1 VITSSIPLTS
11 ELAKVQL
18 PKEQTFMKINLNIL
32 SAGLLLATAVSFSSC
47 DDFLTRDPQDT
58 VTDVPSFWNNEEN
71 LRTSFLD
78 YYTYFFPGY
87 RSSWERA
94 DNFAETNVADW
105 TDDNA
110 QEVAT
115 LFTKVAPT
123 SDAGNWNFKKVR
135 NMNLLLSRIQS
146 SSLGEEAKNHWSG
159 VARLFRAMEYA
170 KLVQKFG
177 DVPYYDAVLGSTDN
191 EQLYR
196 ARDPRTTVMDK
207 VNEDLAFACANIRV
221 NDGTKGLT
229 VNRAVAQ
236 GFASRIMLFEG
247 TWQKY
252 HANNTAKAAEY
263 LKAAKDYAAALM
275 QTNAYS
281 IAPSYKS
288 LTTSEDLAGNPEI
301 IMYRSYVENVV
312 MHSLMSFQNTEMEMS
327 SPSRSFIDAFL
338 TKNGLPIHQAG
349 NTDYKGKEY
358 AKEIQNR
365 DPRLADNID
374 EESGLRLNGVAAVYA
389 ASGYYAN
396 RYVNKD
402 LINKPGGMSNTNT
415 TDAPVMKL
423 NEVML
428 NYIEA
433 AAELADLGQYTLTQA
448 DFDKTINA
456 IRDRQS
462 TQMPHVTLAGNALKV
477 NGVEINDPDR
487 DATVKP
493 IIWEIR
499 RERRV
504 ELAYEG
510 LRFNDLR
517 RWGKLEY
524 ADMVKNKKL
533 NMGAWINKA
542 DYPENAEAL
551 AKITLCDENG
561 NIVTGNEGYIMPI
574 TEVAKM
580 RQMADK
586 DYLYPIPVDQITM
599 YETHGF
605 KLTQNPGW

>member
-1 VITSSIPLTS
+1 
-11 ELAKVQL
+11 
-18 PKEQTFMKINLNIL
+18 MKINLNIL

-87 RSSWERA
+87 QSGWNRA

-123 SDAGNWNFKKVR
+123 TDADNWNFKKIR

-177 DVPYYDAVLGSTDN
+177 DVPYYDAVVGSTDN

-312 MHSLMSFQNTEMEMS
+312 MHSLMSFQNTEHEKS

-402 LINKPGGMSNTNT
+402 LINKPGGMSSTNT

-433 AAELADLGQYTLTQA
+433 AAELAELGQYTLTQA

-462 TQMPHVTLAGNALKV
+462 TQMPHLTLAGNALKV

-524 ADMVKNKKL
+524 ADMTKNKKL

-561 NIVTGNEGYIMPI
+561 KIVTGNEGYIMPI

-580 RQMADK
+580 RVMADK

-599 YETHGF
+599 YENHGF

>member
-1 VITSSIPLTS
+1 
-11 ELAKVQL
+11 
-18 PKEQTFMKINLNIL
+18 MKINLNIL

-87 RSSWERA
+87 RSTWQRA

-123 SDAGNWNFKKVR
+123 SDADNWNFKKIR

-146 SSLGEEAKNHWSG
+146 STLGEEAKNHWSG

-177 DVPYYDAVLGSTDN
+177 DVPYYDAVVGSTDN

-349 NTDYKGKEY
+349 NTDYKGKEF

-462 TQMPHVTLAGNALKV
+462 THMPHVTLAGNALKV

-487 DATVKP
+487 DATVTP
-493 IIWEIR
+493 ILWEIR

-510 LRFNDLR
+510 VRFNDLR

-580 RQMADK
+580 RVMADK
-586 DYLYPIPVDQITM
+586 DYLYPVPVDQITM

>member
-1 VITSSIPLTS
+1 
-11 ELAKVQL
+11 
-18 PKEQTFMKINLNIL
+18 MKINSNIL

-87 RSSWERA
+87 RSTWERA

-146 SSLGEEAKNHWSG
+146 STLGEEAKNHWSG

-177 DVPYYDAVLGSTDN
+177 DVPYYDAVVGSTDN

-462 TQMPHVTLAGNALKV
+462 TKMPHVTLAGNALKV

-493 IIWEIR
+493 ILWEIR

-510 LRFNDLR
+510 VRFNDLR

-580 RQMADK
+580 RVMADK

>member
-1 VITSSIPLTS
+1 
-11 ELAKVQL
+11 
-18 PKEQTFMKINLNIL
+18 MKINLNIL

-87 RSSWERA
+87 RSGWNRA

-123 SDAGNWNFKKVR
+123 TDADNWNFEKIR

-177 DVPYYDAVLGSTDN
+177 DVPYYDAVVGSTDN

-196 ARDPRTTVMDK
+196 ARDPRSTVMDK

-312 MHSLMSFQNTEMEMS
+312 MHSLMSFQNTEHEMS
-327 SPSRSFIDAFL
+327 SPSRSFVDAFL

-402 LINKPGGMSNTNT
+402 LINKPGGMSSTNT

-433 AAELADLGQYTLTQA
+433 AAELAELGQYTLTQA

-462 TQMPHVTLAGNALKV
+462 TQMPHLTLAGNALKV

-524 ADMVKNKKL
+524 ADMTKNKKL

-561 NIVTGNEGYIMPI
+561 KIVTGNEGYIMPI

-580 RQMADK
+580 RVMADK

-599 YETHGF
+599 YENHGF

>member
-1 VITSSIPLTS
+1 
-11 ELAKVQL
+11 
-18 PKEQTFMKINLNIL
+18 MKINLNIL

-87 RSSWERA
+87 RSGWNRA

-123 SDAGNWNFKKVR
+123 TDADNWNFEKIR

-177 DVPYYDAVLGSTDN
+177 DVPYYDAVVGSTDN

-312 MHSLMSFQNTEMEMS
+312 MHSLMSFQNTEHEKS
-327 SPSRSFIDAFL
+327 SPSRSFVDAFL

-462 TQMPHVTLAGNALKV
+462 TQMPHLTLAGNALKV

-524 ADMVKNKKL
+524 ADMTKNKKL

-580 RQMADK
+580 RVMADK

-599 YETHGF
+599 YENHGF

>member
-1 VITSSIPLTS
+1 
-11 ELAKVQL
+11 
-18 PKEQTFMKINLNIL
+18 MKINLNIL

-87 RSSWERA
+87 RSGWNRA

-123 SDAGNWNFKKVR
+123 TDADNWDFEKIR

-177 DVPYYDAVLGSTDN
+177 DVPYYDAVVGSTDN

-312 MHSLMSFQNTEMEMS
+312 MHSLMSFQNTEHEMS

-338 TKNGLPIHQAG
+338 TKTGLPIHQAG

-462 TQMPHVTLAGNALKV
+462 TQMPHLTLAGNALKV

-524 ADMVKNKKL
+524 ADMTKNKKL

-561 NIVTGNEGYIMPI
+561 KIVTGNEGYIMPI

-580 RQMADK
+580 RVMADK

-599 YETHGF
+599 YENHGF

>member
-1 VITSSIPLTS
+1 
-11 ELAKVQL
+11 
-18 PKEQTFMKINLNIL
+18 MKINLNIL

-87 RSSWERA
+87 RSGWNRA

-123 SDAGNWNFKKVR
+123 TDADNWNFEKIR

-177 DVPYYDAVLGSTDN
+177 DVPYYDAVVGSTDN

-312 MHSLMSFQNTEMEMS
+312 MHSLMSFQNTEMEKS

-402 LINKPGGMSNTNT
+402 LINKPGGMSSTNT

-462 TQMPHVTLAGNALKV
+462 THMPHVTLAGSALKV

-493 IIWEIR
+493 ILWEIR

-524 ADMVKNKKL
+524 ADMTKNKKL

-561 NIVTGNEGYIMPI
+561 KIVTGNEGYIMPI

-580 RQMADK
+580 RVMADK

>member
-1 VITSSIPLTS
+1 
-11 ELAKVQL
+11 
-18 PKEQTFMKINLNIL
+18 MKINLNIL

-87 RSSWERA
+87 RSGWNRA

-123 SDAGNWNFKKVR
+123 TDADNWDFEKIR

-177 DVPYYDAVLGSTDN
+177 DVPYYDAVVGSTDN

-312 MHSLMSFQNTEMEMS
+312 MHSLMSFQNTEHEMS
-327 SPSRSFIDAFL
+327 SPSRSFVDAFL

-402 LINKPGGMSNTNT
+402 LINKPGGMSSTNT

-462 TQMPHVTLAGNALKV
+462 TQMPHLTLAGNALKV

-524 ADMVKNKKL
+524 ADMTKNKKL

-561 NIVTGNEGYIMPI
+561 KIVTGNEGYIMPI

-580 RQMADK
+580 RVMADK

-599 YETHGF
+599 YENHGF

>member
-1 VITSSIPLTS
+1 
-11 ELAKVQL
+11 
-18 PKEQTFMKINLNIL
+18 MKINLNIL

-87 RSSWERA
+87 RSTWERA

-123 SDAGNWNFKKVR
+123 TDADNWNFKKIR

-146 SSLGEEAKNHWSG
+146 STLGEEAKNHWSG

-177 DVPYYDAVLGSTDN
+177 DVPYYDAVVGSTDN

-207 VNEDLAFACANIRV
+207 VNEDLAFACTNIRV

-423 NEVML
+423 NEVLM

-487 DATVKP
+487 DATVTP
-493 IIWEIR
+493 ILWEIR

-542 DYPENAEAL
+542 DYPENADAL

>member
-1 VITSSIPLTS
+1 
-11 ELAKVQL
+11 
-18 PKEQTFMKINLNIL
+18 MKINLNIL

-87 RSSWERA
+87 RSGWNRA

-123 SDAGNWNFKKVR
+123 TDADNWDFEKIR

-177 DVPYYDAVLGSTDN
+177 DVPYYDAVVGSTDN
-191 EQLYR
+191 ERLYR
-196 ARDPRTTVMDK
+196 DSDPRTTVMDK

-312 MHSLMSFQNTEMEMS
+312 MHSLMSFQNTEHEMS
-327 SPSRSFIDAFL
+327 SPSRSFVDAFL

-402 LINKPGGMSNTNT
+402 LINKPGGMSSTNT

-524 ADMVKNKKL
+524 ADMTKNKKL

-561 NIVTGNEGYIMPI
+561 KIVTGNEGYIMPI

-580 RQMADK
+580 RVMADK

-599 YETHGF
+599 YENHGF

>member
-1 VITSSIPLTS
+1 
-11 ELAKVQL
+11 
-18 PKEQTFMKINLNIL
+18 MKINLNIL

-87 RSSWERA
+87 QSGWNRA

-123 SDAGNWNFKKVR
+123 TDADNWNFKKIR

-177 DVPYYDAVLGSTDN
+177 DVPYYDAVVGSTDN

-312 MHSLMSFQNTEMEMS
+312 MHSLMSFQNTEHEMS
-327 SPSRSFIDAFL
+327 SPSRSFVDAFL

-402 LINKPGGMSNTNT
+402 LINKPGGMSSTNT

-433 AAELADLGQYTLTQA
+433 AAELAELGQYTLTQA

-462 TQMPHVTLAGNALKV
+462 TQMPHLTLAGNALKV

-524 ADMVKNKKL
+524 ADMTKNKKL

-561 NIVTGNEGYIMPI
+561 KIVTGNEGYIMPI

-580 RQMADK
+580 RVMADK

-599 YETHGF
+599 YENHGF

>member
-1 VITSSIPLTS
+1 
-11 ELAKVQL
+11 
-18 PKEQTFMKINLNIL
+18 MKINLNIL

-87 RSSWERA
+87 RSGWNRA

-123 SDAGNWNFKKVR
+123 TDADNWDFEKIR

-177 DVPYYDAVLGSTDN
+177 DVPYYDAVVGSTDN

-312 MHSLMSFQNTEMEMS
+312 MHSLMSFQNTEHEMS
-327 SPSRSFIDAFL
+327 SPSRAFVDAFL

-402 LINKPGGMSNTNT
+402 LINKPGGMSSTNT

-462 TQMPHVTLAGNALKV
+462 TQMPHLTLAGNALKV

-524 ADMVKNKKL
+524 ADMTKNKKL

-561 NIVTGNEGYIMPI
+561 KIVTGNEGYIMPI

-580 RQMADK
+580 RVMADK

-599 YETHGF
+599 YENHGF

>member
-1 VITSSIPLTS
+1 
-11 ELAKVQL
+11 
-18 PKEQTFMKINLNIL
+18 MKINLNIL

-87 RSSWERA
+87 RSGWNRA

-123 SDAGNWNFKKVR
+123 TDADNWDFEKIR

-177 DVPYYDAVLGSTDN
+177 DVPYYDAVVGSTDN

-312 MHSLMSFQNTEMEMS
+312 MHSLMSFQNTEHEMS

-402 LINKPGGMSNTNT
+402 LINKPGGMSSTNT

-462 TQMPHVTLAGNALKV
+462 TQMPHLTLAGNALKV

-524 ADMVKNKKL
+524 ADMTKNKKL

-561 NIVTGNEGYIMPI
+561 KIVTGNEGYIMPI

-580 RQMADK
+580 RVMADK

-599 YETHGF
+599 YENHGF

>member
-1 VITSSIPLTS
+1 
-11 ELAKVQL
+11 
-18 PKEQTFMKINLNIL
+18 MKINLNIL

-123 SDAGNWNFKKVR
+123 SDAGNWNFKKIR

-146 SSLGEEAKNHWSG
+146 STLGEEAKNHWSG

-177 DVPYYDAVLGSTDN
+177 DVPYYDAVVGSTDN

-312 MHSLMSFQNTEMEMS
+312 MHSLMSFQNTEHEKS
-327 SPSRSFIDAFL
+327 SPSRSFVDAFL

-542 DYPENAEAL
+542 DYPENADAL

>member
-1 VITSSIPLTS
+1 
-11 ELAKVQL
+11 
-18 PKEQTFMKINLNIL
+18 MKINLNIL

-87 RSSWERA
+87 RSGWNRA

-123 SDAGNWNFKKVR
+123 TDADNWNFEKIR

-177 DVPYYDAVLGSTDN
+177 DVPYYDAVVGSTDN

-252 HANNTAKAAEY
+252 HANNTAKATEY

-312 MHSLMSFQNTEMEMS
+312 MHSLMSFQNTEHEMS
-327 SPSRSFIDAFL
+327 SPSRSFVDAFL

-402 LINKPGGMSNTNT
+402 LINKPGGMSSTNT

-462 TQMPHVTLAGNALKV
+462 TQMPHLTLAGNALKV

-524 ADMVKNKKL
+524 ADMTKNKKL

-561 NIVTGNEGYIMPI
+561 KIVTGNEGYIMPI

-580 RQMADK
+580 RVMADK

-599 YETHGF
+599 YENHGF

>member
-1 VITSSIPLTS
+1 
-11 ELAKVQL
+11 
-18 PKEQTFMKINLNIL
+18 MKINLNIL

-87 RSSWERA
+87 RSGWNRA

-123 SDAGNWNFKKVR
+123 TDADNWDFEKIR

-177 DVPYYDAVLGSTDN
+177 DVPYYDAVVGSTDN

-252 HANNTAKAAEY
+252 HANNTAKAAEN

-312 MHSLMSFQNTEMEMS
+312 MHSLMSFQNTEHEMS
-327 SPSRSFIDAFL
+327 SPSRSFVDAFL

-402 LINKPGGMSNTNT
+402 LINKPGGMSSTNT

-433 AAELADLGQYTLTQA
+433 AAELAELGQYTLTQA

-524 ADMVKNKKL
+524 ADMTKNKKL

-580 RQMADK
+580 RVMADK

-599 YETHGF
+599 YENHGF

>member
-1 VITSSIPLTS
+1 
-11 ELAKVQL
+11 
-18 PKEQTFMKINLNIL
+18 MKINLNIL

-123 SDAGNWNFKKVR
+123 SDAGNWNFEKIR

-146 SSLGEEAKNHWSG
+146 STLGEEAKNHWSG

-177 DVPYYDAVLGSTDN
+177 DVPYYDAVVGSTDN

-423 NEVML
+423 NEVMM

-542 DYPENAEAL
+542 DYPENADAL

>member
-1 VITSSIPLTS
+1 
-11 ELAKVQL
+11 
-18 PKEQTFMKINLNIL
+18 MKINLNIL

-87 RSSWERA
+87 RSGWNRA

-123 SDAGNWNFKKVR
+123 TDADNWDFEKIR

-177 DVPYYDAVLGSTDN
+177 DVPYYDAVVGSTDN

-312 MHSLMSFQNTEMEMS
+312 MHSLMSFQNTEHEKS

-402 LINKPGGMSNTNT
+402 LINKPGGMSSTNT

-433 AAELADLGQYTLTQA
+433 AAELAELGQYTLTQA

-462 TQMPHVTLAGNALKV
+462 TQMPHLTLAGNALKV

-524 ADMVKNKKL
+524 ADMTKNKKL

-561 NIVTGNEGYIMPI
+561 KIVTGNEGYIMPI

-580 RQMADK
+580 RVMADK

-599 YETHGF
+599 YENHGF

>member
-1 VITSSIPLTS
+1 
-11 ELAKVQL
+11 
-18 PKEQTFMKINLNIL
+18 MKINLNIL

-87 RSSWERA
+87 RSTWQRA

-123 SDAGNWNFKKVR
+123 SDADNWNFEKVR

-146 SSLGEEAKNHWSG
+146 STLGEEAKNHWSG

-177 DVPYYDAVLGSTDN
+177 DVPYYDAVVGSTDN

-423 NEVML
+423 NEVMM

-561 NIVTGNEGYIMPI
+561 KIVTGNEGYIMPI

>member
-1 VITSSIPLTS
+1 
-11 ELAKVQL
+11 
-18 PKEQTFMKINLNIL
+18 MKINLNIL

-87 RSSWERA
+87 RSGWNRA

-123 SDAGNWNFKKVR
+123 TDADNWNFEKIR

-177 DVPYYDAVLGSTDN
+177 DVPYYDAVVGSTDN

-312 MHSLMSFQNTEMEMS
+312 MHSLMSFQNTEHEKS
-327 SPSRSFIDAFL
+327 SPSRSFVDAFL

-402 LINKPGGMSNTNT
+402 LINKPGGMSSTNT

-462 TQMPHVTLAGNALKV
+462 TQMPHLTLAGNALKV

-524 ADMVKNKKL
+524 ADMTKNKKL

-580 RQMADK
+580 RVMADK

>member
-1 VITSSIPLTS
+1 
-11 ELAKVQL
+11 
-18 PKEQTFMKINLNIL
+18 MKINLNIL

-87 RSSWERA
+87 RSTWERA

-123 SDAGNWNFKKVR
+123 SDAGNWNFKKIR

-146 SSLGEEAKNHWSG
+146 SSLNEEAKNHWSG

-207 VNEDLAFACANIRV
+207 VNEDLAFACTNIRV

-301 IMYRSYVENVV
+301 IMYRSYVENVI
-312 MHSLMSFQNTEMEMS
+312 MHSLMSFQNTEHEMS

-349 NTDYKGKEY
+349 NTEYKGKEY

-423 NEVML
+423 NEVLM

-542 DYPENAEAL
+542 DYPENADAL

-580 RQMADK
+580 RVMADK

-599 YETHGF
+599 YENHGF

>member
-1 VITSSIPLTS
+1 
-11 ELAKVQL
+11 
-18 PKEQTFMKINLNIL
+18 MKINLNIL

-87 RSSWERA
+87 RSTWERA

-123 SDAGNWNFKKVR
+123 SDAGNWNFKKIR

-146 SSLGEEAKNHWSG
+146 STLGEEAKNHWSG

-177 DVPYYDAVLGSTDN
+177 DVPYYDAVVGSTDN

-327 SPSRSFIDAFL
+327 SPSRSFVDAFL

-358 AKEIQNR
+358 AKEILNR

-462 TQMPHVTLAGNALKV
+462 TKMPHVTLAGNALKV

-493 IIWEIR
+493 ILWEIR

-524 ADMVKNKKL
+524 ADMTKNKKL

-561 NIVTGNEGYIMPI
+561 KIVTGNEGYIMPI

-580 RQMADK
+580 RVMADK

>member
-1 VITSSIPLTS
+1 
-11 ELAKVQL
+11 
-18 PKEQTFMKINLNIL
+18 MKINLNIL

-146 SSLGEEAKNHWSG
+146 SNLGEEAKNHWSG

-177 DVPYYDAVLGSTDN
+177 DVPYYDAVVGSTDN

-312 MHSLMSFQNTEMEMS
+312 MHSLMSFQNTEHEMS
-327 SPSRSFIDAFL
+327 SPSRSFVDAFL

-402 LINKPGGMSNTNT
+402 LINKPGGMSSTNT

-433 AAELADLGQYTLTQA
+433 AAELAELGQYTLTQA

-462 TQMPHVTLAGNALKV
+462 TQMPHLTLAGNALKV

-524 ADMVKNKKL
+524 ADMTKNKKL

-580 RQMADK
+580 RVMADK

-599 YETHGF
+599 YENHGF

>member
-1 VITSSIPLTS
+1 
-11 ELAKVQL
+11 
-18 PKEQTFMKINLNIL
+18 MKINLNIL

-87 RSSWERA
+87 RSGWYRA

-123 SDAGNWNFKKVR
+123 TDADNWDFEKIR

-177 DVPYYDAVLGSTDN
+177 DVPYYDAVVGSTDN

-312 MHSLMSFQNTEMEMS
+312 MHSLMSFQNTEHEMS
-327 SPSRSFIDAFL
+327 SPSRSFVDAFL

-402 LINKPGGMSNTNT
+402 LINKPGGMSSTNT

-433 AAELADLGQYTLTQA
+433 AAELAELGQYTLTQA

-524 ADMVKNKKL
+524 ADMTKNKKL

-561 NIVTGNEGYIMPI
+561 KIVTGNEGYIMPI

-580 RQMADK
+580 RVMADK

-599 YETHGF
+599 YENHGF

>member
-1 VITSSIPLTS
+1 
-11 ELAKVQL
+11 
-18 PKEQTFMKINLNIL
+18 MKINLNIL

-87 RSSWERA
+87 RSTWQRA

-110 QEVAT
+110 QEEAT

-123 SDAGNWNFKKVR
+123 TDADNWNFEKIR
-135 NMNLLLSRIQS
+135 NMNLLLSRIQG
-146 SSLGEEAKNHWSG
+146 SSLNDEAKNHWSG

-177 DVPYYDAVLGSTDN
+177 DVPYYDAVVGSTDN

-207 VNEDLAFACANIRV
+207 VNEDLAFACTNIRV

-312 MHSLMSFQNTEMEMS
+312 MHSLMSFQNTEMEKS
-327 SPSRSFIDAFL
+327 SPSRSFVDAFL

-358 AKEIQNR
+358 AKEILNR

-462 TQMPHVTLAGNALKV
+462 TKMPHVTLAGNALKV

-493 IIWEIR
+493 ILWEIR

-524 ADMVKNKKL
+524 ADMTKNKKL

-580 RQMADK
+580 RVMADK
-586 DYLYPIPVDQITM
+586 DYLYPVPVDQITM

>member
-1 VITSSIPLTS
+1 
-11 ELAKVQL
+11 
-18 PKEQTFMKINLNIL
+18 MKINLNIL

-123 SDAGNWNFKKVR
+123 SDAGNWNFKKIR

-146 SSLGEEAKNHWSG
+146 STLGEEAKNHWSG

-177 DVPYYDAVLGSTDN
+177 DVPYYDAVVGSTDN

-462 TQMPHVTLAGNALKV
+462 TKMPHVTLAGNALKV

-580 RQMADK
+580 RVMADK

>member
-1 VITSSIPLTS
+1 
-11 ELAKVQL
+11 
-18 PKEQTFMKINLNIL
+18 MKINLNIL

-146 SSLGEEAKNHWSG
+146 STLGEEAKNHWSG
-159 VARLFRAMEYA
+159 VARFFRAMEYA

-177 DVPYYDAVLGSTDN
+177 DVPYYDAVVGSTDN

-423 NEVML
+423 NEVMM

-542 DYPENAEAL
+542 DYPENADAL

>member
-1 VITSSIPLTS
+1 
-11 ELAKVQL
+11 
-18 PKEQTFMKINLNIL
+18 MKINLNIL

-87 RSSWERA
+87 RSTWERA

-123 SDAGNWNFKKVR
+123 SDAGNWNFEKIR

-146 SSLGEEAKNHWSG
+146 STLGEEAKNHWSG

-177 DVPYYDAVLGSTDN
+177 DVPYYDAVVGSTDN

-207 VNEDLAFACANIRV
+207 VNEDLAFACTNIRV

-487 DATVKP
+487 DATVTP
-493 IIWEIR
+493 ILWEIR

>member
-1 VITSSIPLTS
+1 
-11 ELAKVQL
+11 
-18 PKEQTFMKINLNIL
+18 MKINLNIL

-47 DDFLTRDPQDT
+47 DDFLTRAPQDT

-123 SDAGNWNFKKVR
+123 SDAYNWNFEKIR

-146 SSLGEEAKNHWSG
+146 STLGEEAKNHWSG

-177 DVPYYDAVLGSTDN
+177 DVPYYDAVVGSTDN

-349 NTDYKGKEY
+349 NTDYKGKEF

-423 NEVML
+423 NEVLM

-542 DYPENAEAL
+542 DYPENADAL

>member
-1 VITSSIPLTS
+1 
-11 ELAKVQL
+11 
-18 PKEQTFMKINLNIL
+18 MKINLNIL

-87 RSSWERA
+87 RSGWNRA

-123 SDAGNWNFKKVR
+123 TDADNWDFEKIR

-177 DVPYYDAVLGSTDN
+177 DVPYYDAVVGSTDN

-263 LKAAKDYAAALM
+263 LKAAKDYAATLM

-312 MHSLMSFQNTEMEMS
+312 MHSLMSFQNTEHEMS
-327 SPSRSFIDAFL
+327 SPSRSFVDAFL

-402 LINKPGGMSNTNT
+402 LINKPGGMSSTNT

-456 IRDRQS
+456 IRNRQS
-462 TQMPHVTLAGNALKV
+462 TQMPHLTLAGNALKV

-524 ADMVKNKKL
+524 ADMTKNKKL

-561 NIVTGNEGYIMPI
+561 KIVTGNEGYIMPI

-580 RQMADK
+580 RVMADK

-599 YETHGF
+599 YENHGF

>member
-1 VITSSIPLTS
+1 
-11 ELAKVQL
+11 
-18 PKEQTFMKINLNIL
+18 MKINLNIL

-87 RSSWERA
+87 RSGWNRA

-123 SDAGNWNFKKVR
+123 TDADNWNFEKIR

-177 DVPYYDAVLGSTDN
+177 DVPYYDAVVGSTDN

-312 MHSLMSFQNTEMEMS
+312 MHSLMSFQNTEHEMS
-327 SPSRSFIDAFL
+327 SPSRSFVDAFL

-402 LINKPGGMSNTNT
+402 LINKPGGMSSTNT

-462 TQMPHVTLAGNALKV
+462 TQMPHLTLAGNALKV

-524 ADMVKNKKL
+524 ADMTKNKKL

-561 NIVTGNEGYIMPI
+561 KIVTGNEGYIMPI

-580 RQMADK
+580 RVMADK

-599 YETHGF
+599 YENHGF

>member
-1 VITSSIPLTS
+1 
-11 ELAKVQL
+11 
-18 PKEQTFMKINLNIL
+18 MKINLNIL

-87 RSSWERA
+87 RSGWNRA

-123 SDAGNWNFKKVR
+123 TDADNWDFEKIR

-177 DVPYYDAVLGSTDN
+177 DVPYYDAVVGSTDN

-312 MHSLMSFQNTEMEMS
+312 MHSLMSFQNTEHEMS
-327 SPSRSFIDAFL
+327 SPSRSFVDAFL

-402 LINKPGGMSNTNT
+402 LINKPGGMSSTNT

-462 TQMPHVTLAGNALKV
+462 TQMPHLALAGNALKV

-524 ADMVKNKKL
+524 ADMTKNKKL

-580 RQMADK
+580 RVMADK

-599 YETHGF
+599 YENHGF

>member
-1 VITSSIPLTS
+1 
-11 ELAKVQL
+11 
-18 PKEQTFMKINLNIL
+18 MKINLNIL

-123 SDAGNWNFKKVR
+123 SDAGNWNFKKIR

-146 SSLGEEAKNHWSG
+146 STLGEEAKNHWSG

-177 DVPYYDAVLGSTDN
+177 DVPYYDAVVGSTDN

-423 NEVML
+423 NEVMM

-493 IIWEIR
+493 ILWEIR

-580 RQMADK
+580 RVMADK

>member
-1 VITSSIPLTS
+1 
-11 ELAKVQL
+11 
-18 PKEQTFMKINLNIL
+18 MKINLNIL

-87 RSSWERA
+87 RSTWQRA

-123 SDAGNWNFKKVR
+123 SDAENWNFKKVR

-146 SSLGEEAKNHWSG
+146 STLGEEAKNHWSG

-177 DVPYYDAVLGSTDN
+177 DVPYYDAVVGSTDN

-423 NEVML
+423 NEVLM

-561 NIVTGNEGYIMPI
+561 KIVTGNEGYIMPI

-580 RQMADK
+580 RVMADK

>member
-1 VITSSIPLTS
+1 MVLTS

-87 RSSWERA
+87 RSGWNRA

-123 SDAGNWNFKKVR
+123 TDADNWDFEKIR

-177 DVPYYDAVLGSTDN
+177 DVPYYDAVVGSTDN

-312 MHSLMSFQNTEMEMS
+312 MHSLMSFQNTEHEMS
-327 SPSRSFIDAFL
+327 SPSRSFVDAFL

-402 LINKPGGMSNTNT
+402 LINKPGGMSSTNT

-462 TQMPHVTLAGNALKV
+462 TQMPHLTLAGNALKV

-524 ADMVKNKKL
+524 ADMTKNKKL

-580 RQMADK
+580 RVMADK

-599 YETHGF
+599 YENHGF

>member
-1 VITSSIPLTS
+1 
-11 ELAKVQL
+11 
-18 PKEQTFMKINLNIL
+18 MKINLNIL

-87 RSSWERA
+87 SSGWNRA

-123 SDAGNWNFKKVR
+123 TDADNWNFEKIR

-177 DVPYYDAVLGSTDN
+177 DVPYYDAVVGSTDN

-312 MHSLMSFQNTEMEMS
+312 MHSLMSFQNTEHEMS
-327 SPSRSFIDAFL
+327 SPSRSFVDAFL

-402 LINKPGGMSNTNT
+402 LINKPGGMSSTNT

-462 TQMPHVTLAGNALKV
+462 TQMPHLTLAGNALKV

-524 ADMVKNKKL
+524 ADMTKNKKL

-561 NIVTGNEGYIMPI
+561 KIVTGNEGYIMPI

-580 RQMADK
+580 RVMADK

-599 YETHGF
+599 YENHGF

>member
-1 VITSSIPLTS
+1 
-11 ELAKVQL
+11 
-18 PKEQTFMKINLNIL
+18 MKINLNIL

-87 RSSWERA
+87 RSGWNRA

-123 SDAGNWNFKKVR
+123 TDADNWNFEKIR

-177 DVPYYDAVLGSTDN
+177 DVPYYDAVVGSTDN

-312 MHSLMSFQNTEMEMS
+312 MHSLMSFQNTEMEKS
-327 SPSRSFIDAFL
+327 SPSRSFVDAFL

-402 LINKPGGMSNTNT
+402 LINKPGGMSSTNT

-462 TQMPHVTLAGNALKV
+462 TQMPHLTLAGNALKV

-524 ADMVKNKKL
+524 ADMTKNKKL

-580 RQMADK
+580 RVMADK

-599 YETHGF
+599 YENHGF

>member
-1 VITSSIPLTS
+1 
-11 ELAKVQL
+11 
-18 PKEQTFMKINLNIL
+18 MKINLNIL

-87 RSSWERA
+87 RSGWNRA

-123 SDAGNWNFKKVR
+123 TDADNWNFEKIR

-177 DVPYYDAVLGSTDN
+177 DVPYYDAVVGSTDN

-207 VNEDLAFACANIRV
+207 VNEDLAFACTNIRV

-312 MHSLMSFQNTEMEMS
+312 MHSLMSFQNTEHEMS
-327 SPSRSFIDAFL
+327 SPSRSFVDAFL

-402 LINKPGGMSNTNT
+402 LINKPGGMSSTNT

-462 TQMPHVTLAGNALKV
+462 TQMPHLTLAGNALKV

-524 ADMVKNKKL
+524 ADMTKNKKL

-561 NIVTGNEGYIMPI
+561 KIVTGNEGYIMPI

-580 RQMADK
+580 RVMADK

-599 YETHGF
+599 YENHGF